1 ALMTIEG
8 EFDDISGLGQTRAAH
23 TLCTSI
29 PERDR
34 AHLTVPAGHYG
45 IFSGRRW
52 REQVDPQVR
61 DFIASCANGR
71 PGPPPGRG
79 RRGPRPRRRQG
90 GRGRPLSG
98 RFTSGPSVR
107 LSGMSDVKPR
117 LQAVPPA
124 RPASGQAEALVR
136 DFHQSLIRMLQARLG
151 SREDAHEVA
160 QEAYAR
166 LLNLGD
172 DKAISFHSAY
182 LFRIAHNLA
191 TDRLRRRA
199 HMEQPAEDYIGGRP
213 DPAMDPERSAAAA
226 QIVARLPALL

>member
-1 ALMTIEG
+1 
-8 EFDDISGLGQTRAAH
+8 
-23 TLCTSI
+23 
-29 PERDR
+29 
-34 AHLTVPAGHYG
+34 
-45 IFSGRRW
+45 
-52 REQVDPQVR
+52 
-61 DFIASCANGR
+61 
-71 PGPPPGRG
+71 
-79 RRGPRPRRRQG
+79 
-90 GRGRPLSG
+90 
-98 RFTSGPSVR
+98 
-107 LSGMSDVKPR
+107 MSDVKPR

-226 QIVARLPALL
+226 QIVARLPALLAELPVKCADSFRLVRIQQLGYEEAAARLGLTSRMVRIHVARALAHCQARLDAQHGHGPQDGEDT